1 MFSTPCT
8 SFQCLFSIE
17 QKNKKRF
24 HGVLRKIYR
33 ERGVYW
39 LSAYRICMFKNV
51 DSGGWA
57 VRVFFSQWVFY
68 PPWKKKNIKV
78 PLKRIKCSRAKRG
91 LLWFSQKK
99 KDPGVWSADMD
110 FVVCMSFALYFP
122 YYTNPRIQLY
132 ARTVYSFRRWVVHF
146 YSENRVKKQNDPKRS
161 QSVCRLGLF

>member
-1 MFSTPCT
+1 M
-8 SFQCLFSIE
+8 
-17 QKNKKRF
+17 QKEGYFDF
-24 HGVLRKIYR
+24 HR
-33 ERGVYW
+33 
-39 LSAYRICMFKNV
+39 
-51 DSGGWA
+51 
-57 VRVFFSQWVFY
+57 
-68 PPWKKKNIKV
+68 
-78 PLKRIKCSRAKRG
+78 
-91 LLWFSQKK
+91 KK